1 MSGNTIYVVKKG
13 EHERVTLPDKK
24 SVQDLMY
31 ALNVLDCY
39 EQVGK
44 QEITGNRQD
53 LELFEVAFLD
63 RAIKVVGQTDAE
75 RVLHWM
81 FAYGC
86 RKVSIEKLDK
96 EEVGN
101 ESEVYK
107 VPD

>member
-13 EHERVTLPDKK
+13 ERERVTLPDKK

-53 LELFEVAFLD
+53 LELFEVTFLD
-63 RAIKVVGQTDAE
+63 KAIKVVGQTDAE

-86 RKVSIEKLDK
+86 RKVCIEKLEPIK
-96 EEVGN
+96 AE
-101 ESEVYK
+101 
-107 VPD
+107 